1 MSGAG
6 KNGDQINISL
16 PKDAAAEIKRRATSM
31 GLSTS
36 RYCFLLLERH
46 LREGRPLVLSEES
59 PRYEIDDPGEGNAD
73 EKETR
78 PER

>member
-16 PKDAAAEIKRRATSM
+16 PKDAAAEIKRRATTM

-36 RYCFLLLERH
+36 RYCFLILERH

-59 PRYEIDDPGEGNAD
+59 QNYQIDVPGEEKTD
-73 EKETR
+73 KETR
-78 PER
+78 PDT